1 MELLSLYS
9 VGIYVIILFCL
20 SAFCIKKA
28 LNSYAEYG
36 HCGRGLT
43 FTYIAF
49 TYLATWVGGGTIVG
63 LVAQTYNSGAG
74 QYWVFAIS
82 CVVEL
87 LFAVIFLKRIRKLQ
101 VSSIAGFF
109 ALRYPDYGE
118 AVRIPVT
125 TAVLIRNVTMTGMQ
139 FSAMAYMLTYLFD
152 MNRNLAVLLIFIII
166 TSYTILSGLW
176 GVVLTDIFQGIL
188 QTVAIILL
196 MAFTVKLSGGIDE
209 IVLFFSAT
217 QNEDYLNLLNFKKS
231 AIDFIKY
238 IVVFGLFFLMDDQAN
253 WVRIYSS
260 KTEKVAFWGFIIP
273 LIVTLIILVIPT
285 YFGVFQR
292 AYSAGVEEPQYVI
305 YSFVFQALG
314 LKVATLILVGLLA
327 SIMSSADSFM
337 LASGS
342 IFAEDII
349 KRFINQEANDREM
362 IFWTRAFVMITGV
375 IGFAFAIIISDLI
388 HLWLSGI
395 GMAAVIVLP
404 PYFMA
409 WFSKLA
415 NTKGALAGMLT
426 GICFCAAMALGAIE
440 NNVNMFLIGMG
451 CNLAVTTII
460 SGLTKKPLVETV
472 EQTYFFAGKFK

>member
-9 VGIYVIILFCL
+9 VGIYVIILFCI

-63 LVAQTYNSGAG
+63 LVGQTYNSGAG
-74 QYWVFAIS
+74 QYWIFAIS
-82 CVVEL
+82 CVVEFF
-87 LFAVIFLKRIRKLQ
+87 FALIFLKRIRRVQ

-109 ALRYPDYGE
+109 ALRYPDFGE
-118 AVRIPVT
+118 VVRIPVT
-125 TAVLIRNVTMTGMQ
+125 IAVLIRNVTMTGMQ
-139 FSAMAYMLTYLFD
+139 FSALAYMLTYLFD
-152 MNRNLAVLLIFIII
+152 MDRNLAVLLIFIVI

-176 GVVLTDIFQGIL
+176 GVVLTDVFQGIL
-188 QTVAIILL
+188 QTAAIILL
-196 MAFTVKLSGGIDE
+196 MTFTVKLSGGIHE
-209 IVLFFSAT
+209 IVLFFSVN
-217 QNEDYLNLLNFKKS
+217 QSEDFLNLLSFQKS
-231 AIDFIKY
+231 GMDFIKY
-238 IVVFGLFFLMDDQAN
+238 LMAFGLFFLMDDQAN
-253 WVRIYSS
+253 WVRIYSA

-273 LIVTLIILVIPT
+273 LIVTMIILVVPT

-292 AYSAGVEEPQYVI
+292 AYSAGLEEPQYVI
-305 YSFVFQALG
+305 YSFVFQSLG

-349 KRFINQEANDREM
+349 KRFINPEANDREM
-362 IFWTRAFVMITGV
+362 IFWTRTFVLITGV
-375 IGFAFAIIISDLI
+375 MGFAFAIIISDI
-388 HLWLSGI
+388 IYLWLSGI
-395 GMAAVIVLP
+395 GMSAMIVLP

-409 WFSKLA
+409 WFSKRA
-415 NTKGALAGMLT
+415 NTKGTLTGMLV
-426 GICFCAAMALGAIE
+426 GICFSAAMALGVIE
-440 NNVNMFLIGMG
+440 SSVNMFLIGMAA
-451 CNLAVTTII
+451 NMATTAIVSRLSETPSI
-460 SGLTKKPLVETV
+460 ETV
-472 EQTYFFAGKFK
+472 SRTFFFAEKFK